1 MKSKAQ
7 LLAMHFREVILNGTW
22 IANTNYKNE
31 LSGLDWEIAVSKVG
45 SLNTISLL
53 AQHVHYY
60 INGINNVFS
69 GGTLD
74 IKDKYSFDFPV
85 IRSQQEWDDFLMK
98 FWRDAEIFAV
108 FVEEIPDEDL
118 SKVFTDEK
126 YDTFQRNIEGMIEHA
141 YYHLG
146 QIVLLKKLIRDGR
159 T

>member
-1 MKSKAQ
+1 MKSNAQ
-7 LLAMHFREVILNGTW
+7 LLAMRFREVILNGTW

-31 LSGLDWEIAVSKVG
+31 LSGLNWEIAVSNAG

-60 INGINNVFS
+60 INGINNVFN

-74 IKDKYSFDFPV
+74 VKDKYSFDFPA
-85 IRSQQEWDDFLMK
+85 IHSQQEWDDFLAR
-98 FWRDAEIFAV
+98 FWKDAEVFAV
-108 FVEEIPDEDL
+108 FVEEIPDNDL
-118 SKVFTDEK
+118 SKIFVDAK
-126 YDTFQRNIEGMIEHA
+126 YDTVQRNIEGMIEHA

-159 T
+159 D